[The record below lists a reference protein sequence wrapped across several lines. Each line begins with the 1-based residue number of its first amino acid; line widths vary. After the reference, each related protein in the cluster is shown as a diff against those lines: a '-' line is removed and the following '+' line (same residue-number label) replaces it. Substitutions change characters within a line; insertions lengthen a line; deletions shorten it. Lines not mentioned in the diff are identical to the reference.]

1 MNNYE
6 IIACTID
13 FIEEHL
19 SEDNLNL
26 ELIAAYIGYSKY
38 HLHRMFKAITHFTP
52 HEYIQKRRLNEA
64 CRMLIKSDRP
74 VIEIAQ
80 EAGYESQR
88 SFTRAFK
95 LIAKKS
101 PAAYRKQGIFM
112 PLQLRLDILS
122 FNKRREKAMN
132 ARIIEVGEMK
142 LVGVKGDTKFNFDG
156 IGRCWHKL
164 HKKKHQI
171 MYRSDKNTLIG
182 INDYSEFEKDKKHP
196 VLKVMAAAEV
206 SLFENVP
213 KGLETCLLP
222 PSRYA
227 VFSFH
232 GRNEDSM
239 QSIAEL
245 IYSEWF
251 PQSDLIFNERNL
263 YDLIKYSEITDD
275 KGESDIEY
283 WVPII

>member
-19 SEDNLNL
+19 SDDNLNL

-64 CRMLIKSDRP
+64 CHMLIKSDKP

-88 SFTRAFK
+88 SFSRAFK

-101 PAAYRKQGIFM
+101 PAAYRKQGIFT
-112 PLQLRLDILS
+112 PLLLRLNILS
-122 FNKRREKAMN
+122 INKIRGMDMN
-132 ARIIEVGEMK
+132 VRIIEVGEVK
-142 LVGVKGDTKFNFDG
+142 LVGVKGNTKFNFNG
-156 IGRCWHKL
+156 IGRCWYKL

-171 MYRSDKNTLIG
+171 MYRSDNNTLIG
-182 INDYSEFEKDKKHP
+182 INDYSEFEKDNKHP
-196 VLKVMAAAEV
+196 VFKIMAAAEV
-206 SLFENVP
+206 TSFENVP
-213 KGLETCLLP
+213 KDLETCLLP

-232 GRNEDSM
+232 GCNEDSM
-239 QSIAEL
+239 QTIAEL

-251 PQSDLIFNERNL
+251 PQSDLIFNEQSL
-263 YDLIKYSEITDD
+263 YDLIKYSEITDA